1 MRTSVESINNSQ
13 MFNFT
18 MKNLHLNKQSKN
30 SNGSNFAIDVKKHKS
45 PSNDLRRRS
54 PDIDMI
60 EPVEEK
66 LELATAKKQT
76 THGHKFTIDWGQ

>member
-30 SNGSNFAIDVKKHKS
+30 LNGSNFAIDVKKHKS
-45 PSNDLRRRS
+45 PSNDRVRLS
-54 PDIDMI
+54 PDII

-76 THGHKFTIDWGQ
+76 KHGHKFTIDWGQ